1 MSGQDL
7 DQWTIEASA
16 PDGQLNFI
24 QHQPSTQSRLGLKWP
39 EIKLLIIA
47 GIGFCMDAYDLFV
60 INMIVPILI
69 LAYYP
74 PGQESIPWGLDGGL
88 LKAAANLG
96 NVVGQI
102 IFGILGDRL
111 GRSYVYGKELVIVMI
126 GVIMV
131 ISVPSTPHFSPNAV
145 SAWISGW
152 RFLMGMGIGGDYCM
166 SATIVSD
173 RARLQNRGLLLA
185 IIFSNQGLGNLLG
198 GLAAVVVIAAY
209 KNPVVDGDLHKLD
222 GAWRILQSLTLFPAF
237 GVIYYRFTLVES
249 TRYRVARQLQDASV
263 PPLNAGDMSK
273 DANGVEKQQIVVV
286 VDRPARA
293 VPRIQTGTDQF
304 IEYFSHMQHL
314 RLLLGTCL
322 SWFLIDV
329 TFYGIALNQS
339 AILSAIGFTTDNST
353 VWSKLMKTATGN
365 LIITSAGFLPGYW
378 LTIALIE
385 IIGRKPIQL
394 IGFCANAVFFAI
406 LGARYDTLK

>member
-7 DQWTIEASA
+7 DQWTIE
-16 PDGQLNFI
+16 
-24 QHQPSTQSRLGLKWP
+24 WP

-74 PGQESIPWGLDGGL
+74 PGQESIPWGLDGGF

-102 IFGILGDRL
+102 TFGILGDRL
-111 GRSYVYGKELVIVMI
+111 GRSLVIVMTS
-126 GVIMV
+126 VIMV

-173 RARLQNRGLLLA
+173 RARLQNRGLLLV

-209 KNPVVDGDLHKLD
+209 RNPFVDGDLHKLD
-222 GAWRILQSLTLFPAF
+222 GAWRILQSLTVVPAF

-263 PPLNAGDMSK
+263 PPLDAGDMSK
-273 DANGVEKQQIVVV
+273 DASGVEKQQIAFSSIRQRELALGF
-286 VDRPARA
+286 RP
-293 VPRIQTGTDQF
+293 
-304 IEYFSHMQHL
+304 E
-314 RLLLGTCL
+314 
-322 SWFLIDV
+322 
-329 TFYGIALNQS
+329 
-339 AILSAIGFTTDNST
+339 
-353 VWSKLMKTATGN
+353 
-365 LIITSAGFLPGYW
+365 LIIL
-378 LTIALIE
+378 
-385 IIGRKPIQL
+385 
-394 IGFCANAVFFAI
+394 
-406 LGARYDTLK
+406 

>member
-7 DQWTIEASA
+7 DQWTIE
-16 PDGQLNFI
+16 
-24 QHQPSTQSRLGLKWP
+24 WP

-74 PGQESIPWGLDGGL
+74 PGQESIPWGLDGGF

-102 IFGILGDRL
+102 TFGILGDRL
-111 GRSYVYGKELVIVMI
+111 GRSPSLILDVSSYVYGKELVIVMTS
-126 GVIMV
+126 VIMV

-173 RARLQNRGLLLA
+173 RARLQNRGLLLV

-209 KNPVVDGDLHKLD
+209 RNPFVDGDLHKLD
-222 GAWRILQSLTLFPAF
+222 GAWRILQSLTVVPAF

-273 DANGVEKQQIVVV
+273 DASGVEKQQIAFSSISQRELALGF
-286 VDRPARA
+286 RP
-293 VPRIQTGTDQF
+293 
-304 IEYFSHMQHL
+304 E
-314 RLLLGTCL
+314 
-322 SWFLIDV
+322 
-329 TFYGIALNQS
+329 
-339 AILSAIGFTTDNST
+339 
-353 VWSKLMKTATGN
+353 
-365 LIITSAGFLPGYW
+365 LIIL
-378 LTIALIE
+378 
-385 IIGRKPIQL
+385 
-394 IGFCANAVFFAI
+394 
-406 LGARYDTLK
+406 